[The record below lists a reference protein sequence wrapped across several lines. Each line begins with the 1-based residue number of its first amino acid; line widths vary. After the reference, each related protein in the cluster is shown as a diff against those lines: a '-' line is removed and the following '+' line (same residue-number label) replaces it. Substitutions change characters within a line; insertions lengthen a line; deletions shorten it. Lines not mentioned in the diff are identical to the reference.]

1 MKYKYLFL
9 LIILGCCSAVYSQSF
24 HVQITPDAGFD
35 AVDAIYNEF
44 NNQHPQS
51 ILTVLNDHRPAEVR
65 YLISNRPY
73 GQLLE
78 LMIASPDWSA
88 AQLARNLVIRFNY
101 PEDVT
106 AVLNSLSSHE
116 AVESVYFDFTLNPL
130 EIEPEVPR
138 VGDDIVV
145 NLSYL
150 PFGCDFPT
158 PTTLSG
164 EDFDVTVNGSVIEL
178 DVSAYMQ
185 FPPSTFTCLIEPTP
199 LSAYDFGS
207 LPAGSYTVNV
217 NQVYNAEAFPVSQ
230 QQRSVVGQFSLVVR
244 GGVVTAVPAFSN
256 WSFLCLLFL
265 LLALSFHCRERLF

>member
-1 MKYKYLFL
+1 M
-9 LIILGCCSAVYSQSF
+9 
-24 HVQITPDAGFD
+24 TPDAGFD

-44 NNQHPQS
+44 NSQQPQS

-138 VGDDIVV
+138 VGDDIIV

-150 PFGCDFPT
+150 PFGCDFPA

-164 EDFDVTVNGSVIEL
+164 EGFDVTVNGSVIEL
-178 DVSAYMQ
+178 DVSAYRN
-185 FPPSTFTCLIEPTP
+185 FLPSTTVCPISPTP
-199 LSAYDFGS
+199 LSAYDLGS
-207 LPAGSYTVNV
+207 LLAGEYTVIV
-217 NQVYNAEAFPVSQ
+217 NHVYNEEAFPVSQ

-244 GGVVTAVPAFSN
+244 GNPATAVPTFSL
-256 WSFLCLLFL
+256 WSVLTLIIL
-265 LLALSFHCRERLF
+265 LLISSFHYRAKLF